1 MDLKT
6 ADINISNLT
15 KKRLKLWVWKRKAER
30 REKLGTFTLEPA
42 GAGPTQSC
50 SPGCTF
56 SSWQPKQKGA
66 LRPLSALCHD
76 DN

>member
-1 MDLKT
+1 MDRRMDLKT
-6 ADINISNLT
+6 ADTNISNLT

-30 REKLGTFTLEPA
+30 REKLGKFTHEPA

-56 SSWQPKQKGA
+56 SS
-66 LRPLSALCHD
+66 
-76 DN
+76 